1 MAKSERKTR
10 ERPRESLG
18 EARELQV
25 GGDFIQYEKRL

>member
-25 GGDFIQYEKRL
+25 GGDFI